1 MTTLQRLRCLAL
13 FIAITIA
20 MPLVATATPPS
31 DADVNRLL
39 SVSRMQAIHDSMI
52 PQLETMEEKQFDQ
65 MAAKHT
71 LSTEEKAKMVQILE
85 RSKQRIRKAMSW
97 SELEPVYIDLYKHS
111 FSREDVLAMTKFYE
125 SSAGQSLLDK
135 TPVLMQN
142 LMVAIQKK
150 MAPLTDDLMQD
161 LEKIDNAPKQ
171 DHKK

>member
-1 MTTLQRLRCLAL
+1 M
-13 FIAITIA
+13 TIA
-20 MPLVATATPPS
+20 MPLVATATPPN

-142 LMVAIQKK
+142 LMVTIQKK

-161 LEKIDNAPKQ
+161 LEKIDNVPKQ

>member
-13 FIAITIA
+13 FIA

-85 RSKQRIRKAMSW
+85 RSKQRIRKAN
-97 SELEPVYIDLYKHS
+97 V
-111 FSREDVLAMTKFYE
+111 
-125 SSAGQSLLDK
+125 
-135 TPVLMQN
+135 
-142 LMVAIQKK
+142 MVRTRTSVHRLIQ
-150 MAPLTDDLMQD
+150 AQFQP
-161 LEKIDNAPKQ
+161 
-171 DHKK
+171 